1 MKKVWKLNFCRSKI
15 KLTLTIQF
23 WDRKMNNV
31 ETDSKKF
38 NFLSLHYQNTFISLH
53 YIIPSFSDIWTDFL
67 TRKLKCP
74 MHIIWETT
82 FLPNQENSVMCPGKG
97 WLSCLLLYSTLA
109 LTNRVVYDS
118 ARSIRKWPG
127 FNIQQVKGKGFV
139 LISPCLFFIPCYV
152 RKMNNAHQS
161 ILSSMSWSLAKLI
174 REK

>member
-67 TRKLKCP
+67 TRKLKAQSLSYEKQPLCQ
-74 MHIIWETT
+74 IRKTLIWSK
-82 FLPNQENSVMCPGKG
+82 FHLCPGKG

-139 LISPCLFFIPCYV
+139 QISPCLFFITRV
-152 RKMNNAHQS
+152 LLRQKD
-161 ILSSMSWSLAKLI
+161 
-174 REK
+174 E

>member
-1 MKKVWKLNFCRSKI
+1 MLKQILKI
-15 KLTLTIQF
+15 
-23 WDRKMNNV
+23 
-31 ETDSKKF
+31 
-38 NFLSLHYQNTFISLH
+38 Y

-67 TRKLKCP
+67 TRKLKAQSLSYEKQPLCQIRKTLLWSKF
-74 MHIIWETT
+74 H
-82 FLPNQENSVMCPGKG
+82 LCPGKG

>member
-1 MKKVWKLNFCRSKI
+1 MLKQILKI
-15 KLTLTIQF
+15 
-23 WDRKMNNV
+23 
-31 ETDSKKF
+31 
-38 NFLSLHYQNTFISLH
+38 Y

-67 TRKLKCP
+67 TRKLKAQSLSYEKQPLCQ
-74 MHIIWETT
+74 MRKTLLWSKFH
-82 FLPNQENSVMCPGKG
+82 LCPGKG
-97 WLSCLLLYSTLA
+97 WLSCLLLYSRLA